1 MRKALAILVVV
12 LLAQQTVV
20 VAQTTS
26 GPSADGWHEVQAL
39 QTGDELTVKLGDG
52 RSIKGK
58 LISVRE
64 SELVLKDGK
73 GDHVLS
79 RENISQVYLHAP
91 KSRKKAMAIGA
102 TVGGG
107 LGVVGAA
114 SAEGVGDLSQPAATI
129 LSGVAYAGLG
139 ALVGWA
145 VGGGKKR
152 VLIYQARE

>member
-12 LLAQQTVV
+12 LLAQQTLVI
-20 VAQTTS
+20 AQTTS
-26 GPSADGWHEVQAL
+26 GPSADGWNEVKTL

-58 LISVRE
+58 LIFVRDA
-64 SELVLKDGK
+64 ELVVKDGK
-73 GDHVLS
+73 GDNVLS
-79 RENISQVYLHAP
+79 RESISQVYLHAP

-107 LGVVGAA
+107 LAVVGAA

-129 LSGVAYAGLG
+129 LSGVAYAGIG

-145 VGGGKKR
+145 IGGGKKR
-152 VLIYQARE
+152 VLIYQAQK